1 MAKKANFEI
10 YEGFT
15 KRKKKYIV
23 SDLNISE
30 KQFYELLVFS
40 KRFFRCS
47 SKHLQF
53 GEGYIWKGELY
64 LELSEDI
71 FGAKPVNV
79 ITYVR

>member
-1 MAKKANFEI
+1 MAKKANYEI

-23 SDLNISE
+23 SNININQKEFADLLDFCR
-30 KQFYELLVFS
+30 K
-40 KRFFRCS
+40 FFKCS
-47 SKHLQF
+47 IAHLQLC
-53 GEGYIWKGELY
+53 EGYIWNGELY
-64 LELSEDI
+64 LELTADI

>member
-1 MAKKANFEI
+1 MTKKAKFEI

-23 SDLNISE
+23 SDINISE
-30 KQFYELLVFS
+30 EQFYALLKFGR
-40 KRFFRCS
+40 RFFKCS
-47 SKHLQF
+47 ASHLQF
-53 GEGYIWKGELY
+53 CEGYIWEGELY
-64 LELSEDI
+64 LDLFEGI

>member
-1 MAKKANFEI
+1 MAKKAKFEI

-30 KQFYELLVFS
+30 KQFYDLIDFS
-40 KRFFRCS
+40 RRFFRCS
-47 SKHLQF
+47 AAHLQIA
-53 GEGYIWKGELY
+53 EGYIWNGELY
-64 LELSEDI
+64 LVLSEGI

>member
-1 MAKKANFEI
+1 MAKIAKFEI

-30 KQFYELLVFS
+30 KQFYELIIFS

-53 GEGYIWKGELY
+53 CEGYIWNGELY
-64 LELSEDI
+64 LDLFEGI